1 MSQQAAGSSGGRIIR
16 AVVTSKK
23 NNMIVV
29 CGLLAGALVW
39 GLIWYP
45 YRVLDSAGVG
55 GATSSFLTYLLALL
69 PGLWIF
75 RARLARWRDAPW
87 LLFGIAIA
95 AGICNLGYVLA
106 TILGE
111 VVRVMLLFYLAPLW
125 TLMFARLLLGER
137 PGKRGYPVIG
147 LSLAGAIVMLW
158 HPDARLP
165 VPYVLA
171 EWLGLG
177 AGMAFA
183 LANVLSR
190 KAAAFDEGVKSIAV
204 WAGVTLVALPVA
216 MLTEQPFASLAAL
229 DAQAW
234 LLTGLVALV
243 LFCVNV
249 VIQFALA
256 RTSANRAI
264 VIMLSE
270 LLFAAV
276 SAYWLAAE
284 EIGWREGLGGVMLVT
299 AALLSGRLEASS
311 HA

>member
-1 MSQQAAGSSGGRIIR
+1 M
-16 AVVTSKK
+16 TSKK

-45 YRVLDSAGVG
+45 YRALEAAGAG
-55 GATSSFLTYLLALL
+55 GATSTFLTYLLALL
-69 PGLWIF
+69 PGLWVF
-75 RARLARWRDAPW
+75 RARLAQMRDAPW
-87 LLFGIAIA
+87 LLLGIAIS

-125 TLMFARLLLGER
+125 TLMFARLLLGET
-137 PGKRGYPVIG
+137 PGKRGYPVVG

-158 HPDARLP
+158 HPEARLP
-165 VPYVLA
+165 LPYSLA

-190 KAAAFDEGVKSIAV
+190 KAAAFDEGIKAIAV
-204 WAGVTLVALPVA
+204 WAGVTIVALPVA
-216 MLTEQPFASLAAL
+216 ILTERPLEAVAAL
-229 DAQAW
+229 DTRAW
-234 LLTGLVALV
+234 VVAGLVALV
-243 LFCVNV
+243 LFCVNI

-284 EIGWREGLGGVMLVT
+284 QIGWREWLGGAMLVT
-299 AALLSGRLEASS
+299 AALLSGRLESS
-311 HA
+311 AHG